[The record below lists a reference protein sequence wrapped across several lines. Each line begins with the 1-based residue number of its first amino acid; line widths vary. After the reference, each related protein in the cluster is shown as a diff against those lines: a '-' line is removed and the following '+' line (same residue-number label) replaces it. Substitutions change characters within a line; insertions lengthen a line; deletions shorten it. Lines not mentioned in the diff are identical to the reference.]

1 MHENDYEKV
10 TLSFVTLTLQLEI
23 DLDIDRSMAMAM
35 AKLAFGKETCVRLNR
50 ELILLIFLVLVRS

>member
-10 TLSFVTLTLQLEI
+10 TLSFVTLTLQHEI
-23 DLDIDRSMAMAM
+23 DLDIDRSMAM

-50 ELILLIFLVLVRS
+50 ELILLIF

>member
-1 MHENDYEKV
+1 MQENDYEKV

-23 DLDIDRSMAMAM
+23 DLDIDRSMAMA
-35 AKLAFGKETCVRLNR
+35 KLAFGKETCVRLNR

>member
-1 MHENDYEKV
+1 MQENDYEKV

-23 DLDIDRSMAMAM
+23 DLDIDRSMAMA
-35 AKLAFGKETCVRLNR
+35 KLAFGKETSVRLNR